1 MLPGD
6 HLVRVL
12 DELIHQCRQ
21 RRWLS
26 NLIGAIEE
34 RVNCQVPEKLNI
46 KVRTKKG
53 QLADHD
59 LWHSDRA
66 TVDLTLRV
74 ASLDYKN

>member
-46 KVRTKKG
+46 KVRINKEL
-53 QLADHD
+53 LAGHD
-59 LWHSDRA
+59 LWHSDQA
-66 TVDLTLRV
+66 TAAAILHEAETG
-74 ASLDYKN
+74 YKN